1 MKYLLVT
8 ALAVLV
14 FWVWRHNRQ
23 AERDAAEREKMP
35 RPRPAAKSLQATE
48 VVACDVCEV
57 HLPRSEAVT
66 GRKGLYCSEAHRR
79 QAGD

>member
-23 AERDAAEREKMP
+23 AERDAAQRENMP
-35 RPRPAAKSLQATE
+35 RPRAAAKSLQATE
-48 VVACDVCEV
+48 VVACDLCEV